1 VITRTTEVAADPGL
15 AEDLRSAVNR
25 LSKRLR
31 RTRAEWDLTSAET
44 TVLAIA
50 SRRGPVG
57 LTELALTEGM
67 NPTMLSR
74 VLRTLEGR
82 SLVSR
87 TVDPNDRR
95 AALVD
100 ATPAG
105 DRLYKRI
112 RIERNDALAALFMRL
127 EPRERVALADAL
139 PVLERLAEFL
149 NQDPR

>member
-1 VITRTTEVAADPGL
+1 MVEVVADPSL

-31 RTRAEWDLTSAET
+31 RTRAGWDLTSAET
-44 TVLAIA
+44 TVLSIA

-57 LTELALTEGM
+57 LTDLALTEGM

-82 SLVSR
+82 GLVSR
-87 TVDPNDRR
+87 TVDPSDRR

-105 DRLYKRI
+105 ARLYKRI
-112 RIERNDALAALFMRL
+112 RTERNDALTALFGRL

-139 PVLERLAEFL
+139 PVLERLAEY
-149 NQDPR
+149 